1 MKKIFNILRNI
12 FAILG
17 VLLTVI
23 LVLAATA
30 VWDITITPSYN
41 ASVNGFL
48 RALKTSGPYVQDTVT
63 FHIQSVPDSAKA
75 AEIRAY
81 FQLDTLFD
89 ADASTWDKTLAIAQF
104 VARNIPHANQTQQPK
119 SRNAI
124 DLWEFTRTV
133 EPGFNCRLH
142 SILTFELLTSV
153 GIDATFIT
161 CLPKHDDGD
170 CHVVNQVWIPEL
182 GKWVMI
188 DSDSGGYCATDGNG
202 NLLSLQEIRERYISG
217 DPIVYHPG
225 FSNAQES
232 TGSHHF
238 RYMAKNTYWF
248 SSWDDIHYGQES
260 GNGNGSRYF
269 NLVPSGYKPFNYQK
283 GDLLTSDADQFW
295 AAPDRK
301 PATK

>member
-1 MKKIFNILRNI
+1 MKKLFNILRNI

-17 VLLTVI
+17 VLFVA
-23 LVLAATA
+23 LVVYA
-30 VWDITITPSYN
+30 VAEDLEVNIDRSYQ
-41 ASVNGFL
+41 SSLDGFL
-48 RALKTSGPYVQDTVT
+48 RSLKKSRPYVQDTLT
-63 FHIQSVPDSAKA
+63 FHIQSVPDSSKA
-75 AEIRAY
+75 AEIREY
-81 FQLDTLFD
+81 FQLDTLYD
-89 ADASTWDKTLAIAQF
+89 ASASTWEKTLAIAGF
-104 VARNIPHANQTQQPK
+104 VARNIPHANQQMQPR

-161 CLPKHDDGD
+161 CLPKKEDGD

-182 GKWVMI
+182 EKWVMV
-188 DSDSGGYCATDGNG
+188 DSDSGGYCATDGDG

-225 FSNAQES
+225 FGTAQES
-232 TGSHHF
+232 LGSDHYC
-238 RYMAKNTYWF
+238 YMAKNTYWF
-248 SSWDDIHYGQES
+248 SAWEDIHYGQET
-260 GNGNGSRYF
+260 GNGQGARYF
-269 NLVPSGYKPFNYQK
+269 NLVPAGYKPYSYKK

-295 AAPDRK
+295 AAPKRSI
-301 PATK
+301 

>member
-1 MKKIFNILRNI
+1 MTMKKVFNIFRNI

-17 VLLTVI
+17 VLFVTI
-23 LVLAATA
+23 LVLNKTD
-30 VWDITITPSYN
+30 VLDVTINPSYN
-41 ASVNGFL
+41 SNLNGFI
-48 RALKTSGPYVQDTVT
+48 RSLKKSGPYVQDTLT

-75 AEIRAY
+75 AEIREY
-81 FQLDTLFD
+81 FQLDTLYD
-89 ADASTWDKTLAIAQF
+89 ASASTWDKTLAIAQF
-104 VARNIPHANQTQQPK
+104 VARNIPHANQQSQPR

-153 GIDATFIT
+153 GIEATYVT
-161 CLPKHDDGD
+161 CLPKRDDGD

-182 GKWVMI
+182 EKWVMI

-202 NLLSLQEIRERYISG
+202 NLLSLKEIRERYISG
-217 DPIVYHPG
+217 ETIVYHPG
-225 FSNAQES
+225 FSAAQES
-232 TGSHHF
+232 TGSDHY

-248 SSWDDIHYGQES
+248 SAWEDIHFGQEA
-260 GNGNGSRYF
+260 GNGQGARYF
-269 NLVPSGYKPFNYQK
+269 NLVPKGYKPFHYDE

-295 AAPDRK
+295 AAPKRN
-301 PATK
+301 

>member
-1 MKKIFNILRNI
+1 MKKLFNILRNI

-17 VLLTVI
+17 VLFVA
-23 LVLAATA
+23 LVVYA
-30 VWDITITPSYN
+30 VADDLEINIDRSYQ
-41 ASVNGFL
+41 SSLDRFL
-48 RALKTSGPYVQDTVT
+48 HSLKKSQPYVQDTLT

-75 AEIRAY
+75 AEIREY
-81 FQLDTLFD
+81 FQLDTLYD
-89 ADASTWDKTLAIAQF
+89 ASASTWDKTLAIAGF
-104 VARNIPHANQTQQPK
+104 VARNIPHANQQMQPR

-124 DLWEFTRTV
+124 DLWEFTRTVEPGFNCRFTRTV

-161 CLPKHDDGD
+161 CLPKKEDGD

-182 GKWVMI
+182 EKWVMV
-188 DSDSGGYCATDGNG
+188 DSDSGGYCATDGDG

-225 FSNAQES
+225 FGN
-232 TGSHHF
+232 
-238 RYMAKNTYWF
+238 MAKNTYWF
-248 SSWDDIHYGQES
+248 SAWEDIHYGQEA
-260 GNGNGSRYF
+260 GNGQGARYF
-269 NLVPSGYKPFNYQK
+269 NLVPAGYKPYNYKK

-295 AAPDRK
+295 AAPKRSI
-301 PATK
+301 

>member
-1 MKKIFNILRNI
+1 MKKFFNILRNI

-17 VLLTVI
+17 LLLVVIIVLNKTD
-23 LVLAATA
+23 VLD
-30 VWDITITPSYN
+30 VRVSPSYN
-41 ASVNGFL
+41 SSVEGFL
-48 RALKTSGPYVQDTVT
+48 RALRKSGPYVHDTET
-63 FHIQSVPDSAKA
+63 FHIQAVPDSAKA
-75 AEIRAY
+75 AEIREY
-81 FQLDTLFD
+81 FQLDTLYG

-104 VARNIPHANQTQQPK
+104 VARNIPHANQQSQPK

-142 SILTFELLTSV
+142 SIFTFELLTSV
-153 GIDATFIT
+153 GVEATYIT

-182 GKWVMI
+182 EKWVMI

-202 NLLSLQEIRERYISG
+202 NLLSLKEIRDRYISG
-217 DPIVYHPG
+217 EPIVYHPG
-225 FSNAQES
+225 FSAAQES
-232 TGSHHF
+232 TGSDRY

-248 SSWDDIHYGQES
+248 SSWEDIHYGQEA
-260 GNGNGSRYF
+260 GNAQGSRYF
-269 NLVPSGYKPFNYQK
+269 NLVPKGYKPFNYEK

-295 AAPDRK
+295 AAPNAK
-301 PATK
+301 I

>member
-12 FAILG
+12 FAIFG
-17 VLLTVI
+17 I
-23 LVLAATA
+23 LFVTIFVLAAIG
-30 VWDITITPSYN
+30 VLDVTIDSESN
-41 ASVNGFL
+41 LNGFV
-48 RALKTSGPYVQDTVT
+48 RSLKKSGPYVQDTLT

-75 AEIRAY
+75 AKIREY
-81 FQLDTLFD
+81 FQLDTLYD
-89 ADASTWDKTLAIAQF
+89 ASASTWEKTLAIAQF
-104 VARNIPHANQTQQPK
+104 VARNIPHANQQSQPK

-153 GIDATFIT
+153 GIDATYIT
-161 CLPKHDDGD
+161 CLPKKDDGD

-182 GKWVMI
+182 EKWVMI

-202 NLLSLQEIRERYISG
+202 NLLSLRDIRERYISG
-217 DPIVYHPG
+217 DTIVYHPG
-225 FSNAQES
+225 FSAAQES
-232 TGSHHF
+232 TGSDHF

-248 SSWDDIHYGQES
+248 SSWDDIHYGQEA
-260 GNGNGSRYF
+260 GNGQGARYF
-269 NLVPSGYKPFNYQK
+269 NLVPKGYIPYNYHY

-295 AAPDRK
+295 AAPRRNN
-301 PATK
+301 

>member
-1 MKKIFNILRNI
+1 MRKVFNIFRNI
-12 FAILG
+12 FAFFG
-17 VLLTVI
+17 VLFVTI
-23 LVLAATA
+23 FVLAATG
-30 VWDITITPSYN
+30 VFDVTIDLSYEYN
-41 ASVNGFL
+41 LNGFL
-48 RALKTSGPYVQDTVT
+48 RSLKKSGPYVNDTLT

-75 AEIRAY
+75 AKIREY
-81 FQLDTLFD
+81 FQLDTLYE
-89 ADASTWDKTLAIAQF
+89 ASASTWDKTLAIAQF
-104 VARNIPHANQTQQPK
+104 VARNIPHANQQSQPR

-153 GIDATFIT
+153 GIEATYVT
-161 CLPKHDDGD
+161 CLPKRDDGD

-182 GKWVMI
+182 EKWVMI

-217 DPIVYHPG
+217 EPIVYHPG
-225 FSNAQES
+225 FSAAQES
-232 TGSHHF
+232 LGSDHY

-248 SSWDDIHYGQES
+248 AAWEDIHFGQEA
-260 GNGNGSRYF
+260 GNGQDARYF
-269 NLVPSGYKPFNYQK
+269 NLVPKGYKPFNYQE

-295 AAPDRK
+295 AAPERNR
-301 PATK
+301 

>member
-1 MKKIFNILRNI
+1 MKTLFNIFRNI

-17 VLLTVI
+17 VLFVA
-23 LVLAATA
+23 LVVYA
-30 VWDITITPSYN
+30 VAEDLEVNIDRSYQ
-41 ASVNGFL
+41 SSLDGFL
-48 RALKTSGPYVQDTVT
+48 RSLKKSRPYVHDTLT

-75 AEIRAY
+75 AKIREY
-81 FQLDTLFD
+81 FQLDTLYD
-89 ADASTWDKTLAIAQF
+89 ASASTWDKTLAIAGF
-104 VARNIPHANQTQQPK
+104 VARNIPHANQQMQPR

-161 CLPKHDDGD
+161 CLPKKDDGD

-182 GKWVMI
+182 EKWVMV
-188 DSDSGGYCATDGNG
+188 DSDAGGYCATDGDG

-225 FSNAQES
+225 FGIAQES
-232 TGSHHF
+232 LGSEHYG
-238 RYMAKNTYWF
+238 YMAKNTYWF
-248 SSWDDIHYGQES
+248 SAWEDIHYGQEA
-260 GNGNGSRYF
+260 GNGQGARYF
-269 NLVPSGYKPFNYQK
+269 NLVPAGYKPYSYKK

-295 AAPDRK
+295 AAPK
-301 PATK
+301 KSF